1 MLSMLQNKI
10 FLLKVLTVTVLVLIA
25 VNVIVY
31 IIKDPGR
38 IRKPATNFS
47 TRQLTV
53 GVDEDEL
60 IEYAP
65 LDTLIDSL
73 MIREFDIQPGWIRN
87 DRVQLE
93 NLMYMRKIVQIP
105 KYFASTFFNL
115 DLTKLANQ
123 HDWEILNVIEKL
135 GRQTG
140 AADISIDIGKDGVI
154 YERIDMVI
162 SQRIRPAGKEVFFI
176 VNGFG
181 SVFDEKVRS
190 FLELPETFS
199 LYVPKEQSAFKDIVL
214 EAEKTGK
221 PVIKNLP
228 WRNIFYLE
236 EIGDERE
243 LTYQFFELLNNIPN
257 RGFVVLSNKPHIR
270 ELIRKQ
276 FPRAVKKGY
285 IIRAYAERW

>member
-1 MLSMLQNKI
+1 MLQNKI
-10 FLLKVLTVTVLVLIA
+10 FLLKVLTVTVLILIA
-25 VNVIVY
+25 INVIVY
-31 IIKDPGR
+31 FTHDDGNK
-38 IRKPATNFS
+38 RKPAANFS
-47 TRQLTV
+47 SRQLTV
-53 GVDEDEL
+53 GVEEEDL

-123 HDWEILNVIEKL
+123 NDWEVLNVIEKI
-135 GRQTG
+135 GRQPG
-140 AADISIDIGKDGVI
+140 AADISIDIGIDGVI
-154 YERIDMVI
+154 YERIDMVT

-181 SVFDEKVRS
+181 SALDDKVRS

-199 LYVPKEQSAFKDIVL
+199 IHVPKEQPAFKAISE
-214 EAEKTGK
+214 EAEKAGK
-221 PVIKNLP
+221 PVIKFMP
-228 WRNIFYLE
+228 WRNIFYFEEKGGELE
-236 EIGDERE
+236 ITWD
-243 LTYQFFELLNNIPN
+243 FFELLNNVPN
-257 RGFVVLSNKPHIR
+257 RAFIVLSNKPQIR

-285 IIRAYAERW
+285 IIRLYAERW

>member
-10 FLLKVLTVTVLVLIA
+10 FLLKVLTVTVLILIA
-25 VNVIVY
+25 INVIVY
-31 IIKDPGR
+31 FTHDDGNK
-38 IRKPATNFS
+38 RKPAANFS
-47 TRQLTV
+47 SRQLTV
-53 GVDEDEL
+53 GVEEEDL

-123 HDWEILNVIEKL
+123 NDWEVLNVIEKI
-135 GRQTG
+135 GRQPG
-140 AADISIDIGKDGVI
+140 AADISIDIGIDGVI
-154 YERIDMVI
+154 YERIDMVT

-181 SVFDEKVRS
+181 SALDDKVRS

-199 LYVPKEQSAFKDIVL
+199 IHVPKEQPAFKVISE
-214 EAEKTGK
+214 EAEKAGK
-221 PVIKNLP
+221 PVIKFMP
-228 WRNIFYLE
+228 WRNIFYFEEKGGELE
-236 EIGDERE
+236 ITWD
-243 LTYQFFELLNNIPN
+243 FFELLNNVPN
-257 RGFVVLSNKPHIR
+257 RAFIVLSNKPQIR

-285 IIRAYAERW
+285 IIRLYTERW

>member
-1 MLSMLQNKI
+1 MLQNKI
-10 FLLKVLTVTVLVLIA
+10 FLLKVLTVTVLILIA
-25 VNVIVY
+25 INVIVY
-31 IIKDPGR
+31 FTHDDGNK
-38 IRKPATNFS
+38 RKPAANFS
-47 TRQLTV
+47 SRQLTV
-53 GVDEDEL
+53 GVEEEDL

-123 HDWEILNVIEKL
+123 NDWEVLNVIEKI
-135 GRQTG
+135 GRQPG
-140 AADISIDIGKDGVI
+140 AADISIDIGIDGVI
-154 YERIDMVI
+154 YERIDMVT

-181 SVFDEKVRS
+181 SALDDKVRS

-199 LYVPKEQSAFKDIVL
+199 IHVPKEQPAFKAISE
-214 EAEKTGK
+214 EAEKAGK
-221 PVIKNLP
+221 PVIKFMP
-228 WRNIFYLE
+228 WRNIFYFE
-236 EIGDERE
+236 EKNGEQEITWD
-243 LTYQFFELLNNIPN
+243 FFELLNNVPN
-257 RGFVVLSNKPHIR
+257 RAFIVLSNKPQIR

-285 IIRAYAERW
+285 IIRLYAERW

>member
-1 MLSMLQNKI
+1 MLLMLQNKI
-10 FLLKVLTVTVLVLIA
+10 FLLKVLTVTVLILIA

-31 IIKDPGR
+31 ITKETGPT
-38 IRKPATNFS
+38 RKPASTFS
-47 TRQLTV
+47 SKQLTV
-53 GVDEDEL
+53 GVEEEDL

-73 MIREFDIQPGWIRN
+73 MIREFDVQPGWIRN

-123 HDWEILNVIEKL
+123 YDWEILNVIEKL
-135 GRQTG
+135 GRQPG
-140 AADISIDIGKDGVI
+140 AADISIDIGKDGII
-154 YERIDMVI
+154 YERIDMVT

-181 SVFDEKVRS
+181 SALDDKVRS

-199 LYVPKEQSAFKDIVL
+199 IHVPKEQPAFKAISE
-214 EAEKTGK
+214 EAEKAGK
-221 PVIKNLP
+221 PVIKFMP
-228 WRNIFYLE
+228 WRNIFYFEEKSGELE
-236 EIGDERE
+236 ITWD
-243 LTYQFFELLNNIPN
+243 FFELLNNVPN
-257 RGFVVLSNKPHIR
+257 RAFIVLSNKPQIR

-285 IIRAYAERW
+285 IIRLYAERW

>member
-1 MLSMLQNKI
+1 MLQNKI

-31 IIKDPGR
+31 ITKETGPT
-38 IRKPATNFS
+38 RKPASNFS
-47 TRQLTV
+47 SKQLTV
-53 GVDEDEL
+53 GVEEEDL

-73 MIREFDIQPGWIRN
+73 MIREFDVQPGWIRN

-123 HDWEILNVIEKL
+123 YDWEILNVIEKL
-135 GRQTG
+135 GRQPG
-140 AADISIDIGKDGVI
+140 AADISIDIGKDGII
-154 YERIDMVI
+154 YERIDMVT

-181 SVFDEKVRS
+181 SALDDKVRS

-199 LYVPKEQSAFKDIVL
+199 IHVPKEQPAFKAISE
-214 EAEKTGK
+214 EAEKAGK
-221 PVIKNLP
+221 PVIKFLP
-228 WRNIFYLE
+228 WRNIFYFEEKSGELE
-236 EIGDERE
+236 ITWD
-243 LTYQFFELLNNIPN
+243 FFELLNNVPN
-257 RGFVVLSNKPHIR
+257 RAFIVLSNKPQIR

-285 IIRAYAERW
+285 IIRLYAERW

>member
-1 MLSMLQNKI
+1 MFSMLQNKI

-25 VNVIVY
+25 GNLIVY
-31 IIKDPGR
+31 LAKRSDGP
-38 IRKPATNFS
+38 RKPSSNFS
-47 TRQLTV
+47 SKQLTV

-73 MIREFDIQPGWIRN
+73 MIREFDVQAGWIRN

-115 DLTKLANQ
+115 DLTRLAND
-123 HDWEILNVIEKL
+123 HDWEILSVIEKM
-135 GRQTG
+135 GRQSG
-140 AADISIDIGKDGVI
+140 VADFSIDIGREGVI
-154 YERIDMVI
+154 YQRMDMVV
-162 SQRIRPAGKEVFFI
+162 SPKLRPSGKEVFFI

-181 SVFDEKVRS
+181 SEFDERVKS

-199 LYVPKEQSAFKDIVL
+199 LYVPKEQPAFKVISF
-214 EAEKTGK
+214 EAERTGK

-228 WRNIFYLE
+228 WRNIYYLE
-236 EIGDERE
+236 ETGDEKE

-257 RGFVVLSNKPHIR
+257 RGFVVLSNKPHIF

-285 IIRAYAERW
+285 LIRSYAERW

>member
-1 MLSMLQNKI
+1 MLQNKI

-25 VNVIVY
+25 GNVIVY
-31 IIKDPGR
+31 IANHDGQK
-38 IRKPATNFS
+38 RKPAVNFS
-47 TRQLTV
+47 SRQLTV
-53 GVDEDEL
+53 GVEEEDL
-60 IEYAP
+60 IEYAS

-93 NLMYMRKIVQIP
+93 DLMYMRKIVQIP

-123 HDWEILNVIEKL
+123 NDWEILNVIEKL
-135 GRQTG
+135 GRQPG
-140 AADISIDIGKDGVI
+140 AADISIDIGKDGII
-154 YERIDMVI
+154 YERIDMVT
-162 SQRIRPAGKEVFFI
+162 SQRIRPSGKEVFFI

-181 SVFDEKVRS
+181 SVYDEKVKS

-199 LYVPKEQSAFKDIVL
+199 MYVPKEQPAFKDISQ

-221 PVIKNLP
+221 PVIKHLP

-236 EIGDERE
+236 EVGDERE

-257 RGFVVLSNKPHIR
+257 RGFIVLSNKPHIR

-285 IIRAYAERW
+285 IIRLYAERW